1 MAKSCKVNDSCIGC
15 GMCMSICD
23 AVFALNAEGKAE
35 HILGDIPADLE
46 ASVEEAAANCPVQ
59 AIEVK

>member
-1 MAKSCKVNDSCIGC
+1 MAKTCTVSDACIGC

-23 AVFALNAEGKAE
+23 AVFALNAEGRAE
-35 HILGDIPADLE
+35 NILGDIPADLE